1 MIPPNQT
8 YAIMVTVWWSIE
20 TIDFSSVYTQTAPV
34 GTTYHKLN
42 QIDIYPLSGGKF
54 WGLDMTSDGK
64 YGVTA
69 NSA

>member
-34 GTTYHKLN
+34 GTTYVNL
-42 QIDIYPLSGGKF
+42 QIK
-54 WGLDMTSDGK
+54 
-64 YGVTA
+64 
-69 NSA
+69 